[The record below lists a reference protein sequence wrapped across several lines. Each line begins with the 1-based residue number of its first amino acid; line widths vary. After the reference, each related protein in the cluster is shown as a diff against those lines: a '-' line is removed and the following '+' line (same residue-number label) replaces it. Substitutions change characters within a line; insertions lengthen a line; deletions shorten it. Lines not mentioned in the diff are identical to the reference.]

1 MNGLDLFLGAV
12 LAFGV
17 WRGLR
22 TGAVLQI
29 AGIAGWLLGFLVAS
43 AVMEPVGAV
52 AADSL
57 GVSPRAAPVLGFV
70 VAFAG
75 VVAGLAAVA
84 HLVRKTLRA
93 IKLGGVDALA
103 GGAVGGLRSA
113 FGLSV
118 VMLMT
123 AFAPTP
129 GGAPLLIGEGTRDGS
144 VLYEPVEAL
153 APVVWDVARTV
164 TPGIQQ
170 AISDRLNTYDEA
182 EAVPERE
189 LPLGGAPDA

>member
-29 AGIAGWLLGFLVAS
+29 AGVAGWLLGFLVAS

-75 VVAGLAAVA
+75 VVAGLTAAA
-84 HLVRKTLRA
+84 HLVRKTLQA
-93 IKLGGVDALA
+93 IKLGGIDALA
-103 GGAVGGLRSA
+103 GGGVGGLRSA

-129 GGAPLLIGEGTRDGS
+129 GGAPLLIDEATRDAS
-144 VLYEPVEAL
+144 VLYDPVEAL

-170 AISDRLNTYDEA
+170 ALSDRLNTFDED
-182 EAVPERE
+182 EAVPESD
-189 LPLGGAPDA
+189 LPLARDVTD

>member
-12 LAFGV
+12 LGLGV

-29 AGIAGWLLGFLVAS
+29 AGVAGWLLGFLVAT

-57 GVSPRAAPVLGFV
+57 GVSPRAAPVLGFIV
-70 VAFAG
+70 SFLG
-75 VVAGLAAVA
+75 VVAMLTAGA
-84 HLVRKTLRA
+84 HVVRKTLQA
-93 IKLGGVDALA
+93 IKLGGIDTLA

-118 VMLMT
+118 MLLMT
-123 AFAPTP
+123 AFAPLP
-129 GGAPLLIGEGTRDGS
+129 GGEPLLIGEETRAES
-144 VLYEPVEAL
+144 VLYDPVEAL
-153 APVVWDVARTV
+153 APIVWDIAREV
-164 TPGIQQ
+164 TPGMQA
-170 AISDRLNTYDEA
+170 AISDRLNSYDEG
-182 EAVPERE
+182 EPVSEGGEVPFE
-189 LPLGGAPDA
+189 